1 MTVHHL
7 TNRPKTGTCLH
18 CGVEKPDDELA
29 IYMSAVD
36 MGWHGTCE
44 ECHAKAEVPVK
55 FWELYKLSELRAGTA
70 FGYWWK
76 PRQGF
81 YHNYCD
87 STED

>member
-76 PRQGF
+76 PRRF